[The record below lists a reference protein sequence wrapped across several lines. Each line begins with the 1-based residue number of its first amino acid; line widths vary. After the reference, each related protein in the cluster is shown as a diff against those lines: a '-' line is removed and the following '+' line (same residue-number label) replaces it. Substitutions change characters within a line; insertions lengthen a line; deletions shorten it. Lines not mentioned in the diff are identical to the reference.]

1 MTRIKFAQ
9 VVLDQHTRVEALK
22 VSQYLK
28 VQSILEC
35 LNNIL
40 IVKSSKISFDTLEN
54 YCLIFLIIFLSDL
67 HANVFNH
74 RVEVSEAMIL
84 AASLPLIGKEPFD
97 KINKILVLEYH
108 GCSLRYLLSGFY
120 EVIFVRLRPR

>member
-1 MTRIKFAQ
+1 MSRIKFAQ

-35 LNNIL
+35 LYHIL

-54 YCLIFLIIFLSDL
+54 NSLIFLIIFLSDL
-67 HANVFNH
+67 QANVFDH
-74 RVEVSEAMIL
+74 
-84 AASLPLIGKEPFD
+84 
-97 KINKILVLEYH
+97 
-108 GCSLRYLLSGFY
+108 
-120 EVIFVRLRPR
+120 

>member
-9 VVLDQHTRVEALK
+9 VFLDQHTRVEALK

-28 VQSILEC
+28 VQSILKC
-35 LNNIL
+35 LYHIL

-67 HANVFNH
+67 HANVFDH
-74 RVEVSEAMIL
+74 RVEVSETMIL
-84 AASLPLIGKEPFD
+84 AASLPLICKEPFD
-97 KINKILVLEYH
+97 QINKVFVLEYH
-108 GCSLRYLLSGFY
+108 RCPL
-120 EVIFVRLRPR
+120 